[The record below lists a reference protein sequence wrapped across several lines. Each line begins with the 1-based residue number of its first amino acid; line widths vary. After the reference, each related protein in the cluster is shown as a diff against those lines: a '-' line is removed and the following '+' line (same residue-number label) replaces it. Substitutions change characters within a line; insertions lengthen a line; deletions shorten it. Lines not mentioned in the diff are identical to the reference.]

1 MLGIQVLSAL
11 LNFLILILSPPQAL
25 RISLG
30 GEWETQVTGDELNR
44 QGTMGRKKEER
55 RLLPTFPCAQIF
67 IERERETSGYEAD
80 SRHCCLIGTL
90 RADNGDVHENFVEI

>member
-44 QGTMGRKKEER
+44 QGTMGRR
-55 RLLPTFPCAQIF
+55 RKRGDSFPPSLAPKFSSRGRKRRPGTRQIP
-67 IERERETSGYEAD
+67 
-80 SRHCCLIGTL
+80 GTV
-90 RADNGDVHENFVEI
+90 A

>member
-44 QGTMGRKKEER
+44 QGTMGRRRKRGYSFPTSLARKFSSRGRER
-55 RLLPTFPCAQIF
+55 RPGTRQIP
-67 IERERETSGYEAD
+67 
-80 SRHCCLIGTL
+80 GTV
-90 RADNGDVHENFVEI
+90 A